1 MNLIPSDFK
10 DLNLKTA
17 QIEVQECYKFNFSS
31 VMAFL
36 PVLLH
41 FSWYLLSML
50 GIYWHT
56 SKILLDLNRLSIEI
70 YIKSKFIWR
79 NSSHTWNFELAFWS
93 VRKFESLIKE
103 CLPYNWFANKHN
115 KKAEKISDHLGIS
128 LFGSLRWNEK
138 GRTGHWQSREFTPTN
153 LIIKDRLDF

>member
-41 FSWYLLSML
+41 FS
-50 GIYWHT
+50 
-56 SKILLDLNRLSIEI
+56 
-70 YIKSKFIWR
+70 
-79 NSSHTWNFELAFWS
+79 
-93 VRKFESLIKE
+93 
-103 CLPYNWFANKHN
+103 
-115 KKAEKISDHLGIS
+115 
-128 LFGSLRWNEK
+128 
-138 GRTGHWQSREFTPTN
+138 
-153 LIIKDRLDF
+153 